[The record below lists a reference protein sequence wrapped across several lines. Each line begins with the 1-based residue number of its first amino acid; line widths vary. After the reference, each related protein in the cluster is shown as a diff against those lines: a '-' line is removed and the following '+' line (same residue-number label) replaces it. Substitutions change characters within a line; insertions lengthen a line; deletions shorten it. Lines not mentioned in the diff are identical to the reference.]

1 MKKIGLSILC
11 GAFALIISAQNV
23 LTINDQNI
31 SLEEFKNVF
40 YKNNNNT
47 ELTKEYLDEYIQLF
61 VNFKLKVK
69 EANELGLDTIAAFK
83 SELDGYRIQLA
94 KPYLKNKEFDETML
108 TESYD
113 RMKLDI
119 KASHILISVDE
130 KANVQQEKEAY
141 NKILAIRSSILNN
154 IISFSDAAK
163 RNPEGNSPD
172 NNDGNLNY
180 FTAFMMVYDFESA
193 AYSTEIGEISM
204 PIRTKYGYHIIKVT
218 DKRAA
223 LGEVKVAHIVFKSG
237 QGSDEKKINEAKDN
251 IYKIAELL
259 NNGEDFSDVAER
271 FSEDK
276 KTAVR
281 GGSLPAFGVG
291 KMVPEF
297 ETVAFGL
304 KEIGDV
310 SDPFRTEYGWH
321 IITLLERKEIPAFG
335 EIKSELKRKI
345 ESDSRGELSKEAL
358 FAKLHKTY
366 KVINNQK
373 VFSAFRKKAASSI
386 ASGTF
391 SSSSENN
398 SIIVTINK
406 KIITVNSFVNYILL
420 NQRIGYDI
428 DEMYVEFVNK
438 ELLSYEESQLETKY
452 PQYKALLQ
460 EYRDGILLFD
470 LTNTKVWSK
479 AVEDTIGLQNFYTA
493 NKSNY
498 TWGNRVDASI
508 YSCID
513 LETAKSVKKDIYKKH
528 RENITDAEILTKTNA
543 DAPLSLQINTKKF
556 AKGENEYIDTVDWE
570 VGIASDIRTNDGSY
584 IIVDIHEVL
593 SSGIKALN
601 ETRGKVI
608 SDYQNALELEW
619 ITSLQKKYDVSI
631 NREVLYTLIKKV
643 NE

>member
-11 GAFALIISAQNV
+11 GAFALVISAQNV

-40 YKNNNNT
+40 YKNYNNT
-47 ELTKEYLDEYIQLF
+47 ELTKDYLDEYIQLF
-61 VNFKLKVK
+61 VKFKLKVK
-69 EANELGLDTIAAFK
+69 EANELGLDTIPTFK

-94 KPYLKNKEFDETML
+94 KPYLKNKEFDENML
-108 TESYD
+108 TESYG

-130 KANVQQEKEAY
+130 KATVQQEKEAY
-141 NKILAIRSSILNN
+141 NKILAIRSSILDN

-163 RNPEGNSPD
+163 NNPKGNSPG

-193 AYSTEIGEISM
+193 AYTTEIGEISM
-204 PIRTKYGYHIIKVT
+204 PVRTKYGYHIIKVT

-251 IYKIAELL
+251 IYKVAELL
-259 NNGEDFSDVAER
+259 NNGEDFSNVAER

-276 KTAVR
+276 KTAVN

-304 KEIGDV
+304 KKIGDV

-321 IITLLERKEIPAFG
+321 IITLLERKEIPAFE

-358 FAKLHKTY
+358 FSKLHKTY
-366 KVINNQK
+366 KVVNNNK
-373 VFSAFRKKAASSI
+373 VFSAFRKKAANTI

-391 SSSSENN
+391 SSSSEN
-398 SIIVTINK
+398 STKLVTINK
-406 KIITVNSFVNYILL
+406 KIITLNSFVNYILL
-420 NQRIGYDI
+420 NQRIGNDI
-428 DEMYVEFVNK
+428 DEMYVDFVNK

-479 AVEDTIGLQNFYTA
+479 AVKDTVGLQNFYTA

-513 LETAKSVKKDIYKKH
+513 LETAKSVKRDIYKKH
-528 RENITDAEILTKTNA
+528 RENRTDAEILTKTNTN
-543 DAPLSLQINTKKF
+543 APLSLQINTKKF

-570 VGIASDIRTNDGSY
+570 VGIAADIKTKNGSY

-593 SSGIKALN
+593 SSETKALK
-601 ETRGKVI
+601 ECRGKVI

-619 ITSLQKKYDVSI
+619 ITSLQKKYKVSI